1 MSSGSGEVEGAVAS
15 PRTTREQLQDVVDSY
30 KQRLS
35 NFKGQAR
42 NFFLY
47 ILCLLLMSPGVS
59 HDGQPEPVVPPAYR
73 H

>member
-42 NFFLY
+42 SFL
-47 ILCLLLMSPGVS
+47 L
-59 HDGQPEPVVPPAYR
+59 
-73 H
+73 